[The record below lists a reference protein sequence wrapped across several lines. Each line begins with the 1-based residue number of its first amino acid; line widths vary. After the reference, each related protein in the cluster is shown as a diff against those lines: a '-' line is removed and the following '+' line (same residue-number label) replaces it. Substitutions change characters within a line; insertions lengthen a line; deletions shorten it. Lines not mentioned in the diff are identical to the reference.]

1 MKGKQQYLKEVLF
14 KFIYCIFQIEVFSK
28 LNLTESH
35 RSSLESQ
42 FKIFFNELITEICNF
57 FSLLHFF
64 S

>member
-14 KFIYCIFQIEVFSK
+14 KFIYCIFEIEVFSK

-42 FKIFFNELITEICNF
+42 FKIFFNELITEIFIF
-57 FSLLHFF
+57 FFITALF